1 MIADIFQTLPIPADN
16 LQGSYDLG
24 LVVLSILTA
33 ISASYIALDLTGR
46 IRDVSN
52 TARATMLWL
61 VGGAIAMG
69 SGIWAMHFI
78 GMLSFSIPGLSLHYN
93 LFWTAFSL
101 LVAIMASAFALYLLK
116 LNVLRLELYIAGGVV
131 LGLAI
136 ASMHYSG
143 MEAMLISLRI
153 RYLPGLFFISILI
166 AIVASEAALWL
177 ALKSNQVILRL
188 RNRIKLISA
197 IIMGIA
203 ICGMHYTGM
212 AASVFTPLC
221 ATDVTPLGGSLDP
234 SYLGVGVAAITFV
247 ILAIAFL
254 TSNYKENLNQ
264 EQFEKSRQLVMAEI
278 SASVLH
284 NVGNVLNSVNVS
296 ANLVGEKIANSK
308 LSGLT
313 KLAALFNDN
322 KDNMVEF
329 FQDSRG
335 AKALE
340 YMTMLSKQWHD
351 EQIEV
356 SNEMIRINKNL
367 SLIKEIISTQ
377 QELSRTSGYD
387 QIISINELLEEAI
400 LISGLY
406 LKKDIT
412 LVKDFGKINSIT
424 TDKVKLLQVFVN
436 LLRNAKDAVME
447 SAMPNKVMT
456 ITIKTYVINENRVG
470 IEVKDNG
477 VGVDDKNK
485 NKIFSYGFTTK
496 KTGHGFGLHTSA
508 LAINAIGGTIQI
520 TSLGTGKGATV
531 IIELPCT
538 KSKKTKELNK

>member
-1 MIADIFQTLPIPADN
+1 MIAEIFQTLPVPADN
-16 LQGSYDLG
+16 LKGSYDLS
-24 LVVLSILTA
+24 LVVLSVLTA

-61 VGGAIAMG
+61 IGGALAMG

-78 GMLSFSIPGLSLHYN
+78 GMLSFSIPGLSLHYD

-101 LVAIMASAFALYLLK
+101 LVAIFASAFALYLLK
-116 LNVLRLELYIAGGVV
+116 IDVLKIEFYIAGGVV

-143 MEAMLISLRI
+143 MEAMLISLQI
-153 RYLPGLFFISILI
+153 RYLPGLFFVSILI
-166 AIVASEAALWL
+166 AVVASEAALWF
-177 ALKSNQVILRL
+177 ALKSNQVAIKM
-188 RNRIKLISA
+188 RNRVKLISA

-221 ATDVTPLGGSLDP
+221 ATTVAEAGSSLDP
-234 SYLGVGVAAITFV
+234 SYLGIGVAAVTFV

-254 TSNYKENLNQ
+254 SSNYKESLNQ

-296 ANLVGEKIANSK
+296 ANLVAEKVTNSK
-308 LSGLT
+308 LSGLP

-322 KDNMVEF
+322 KSNMAEF
-329 FQDSRG
+329 FDDARG
-335 AKALE
+335 IKALE
-340 YMTMLSKQWHD
+340 YLTMLGKQWYD
-351 EQIEV
+351 EQIDLT
-356 SNEMIRINKNL
+356 NEMTRINKNL

-377 QELSRTSGYD
+377 QELSKTSGYD
-387 QIISINELLEEAI
+387 QIISINELLEEAL

-406 LKKDIT
+406 QKKDIT
-412 LVKDFGKINSIT
+412 LVKEFAKLNPIT
-424 TDKVKLLQVFVN
+424 TDKVKILQVFVN
-436 LLRNAKDAVME
+436 LLRNAKDAVLE
-447 SAMPNKVMT
+447 SGKTSMI
-456 ITIKTYVINENRVG
+456 ITIKTYAINESRIG
-470 IEVKDNG
+470 IQVIDNG
-477 VGVDDKNK
+477 VGIGDKNI
-485 NKIFSYGFTTK
+485 NKIFSYGYTTK
-496 KTGHGFGLHTSA
+496 PNGHGFGLHTSA
-508 LAINAIGGTIQI
+508 LAINAIGGKINI
-520 TSLGTGKGATV
+520 TSAGLKEGAT
-531 IIELPCT
+531 ITLEIPY
-538 KSKKTKELNK
+538 SKPKKPKK